1 MQGPILEREAVR
13 ERLQGE
19 PPLLEGWVDL
29 EAQLQPHGF
38 DLTLREAAAFVGQGW
53 VGPGAERGLASILP
67 LPFDGDGG
75 LTLGPGAYLV
85 TFNEVVHL
93 PLDLMALAFPRSTLL
108 RCGVSVHNAVWD
120 AGYHG
125 RSQALLVVFNPAGF
139 RVFRN
144 ARLVQMVFLHLG
156 HPVAQ
161 GYQGRYQGENL

>member
-1 MQGPILEREAVR
+1 MDGAVLERESIR
-13 ERLQGE
+13 ERLHAV
-19 PPLLEGWVDL
+19 PPLVDGWVDL

-38 DLTLREAAAFVGQGW
+38 DLTLREVAAFRGAGLVGAGQ
-53 VGPGAERGLASILP
+53 ERELAPTASM
-67 LPFDGDGG
+67 PFDDTGA
-75 LTLGPGAYLV
+75 LTLGPGAYLI

-93 PLDLMALAFPRSTLL
+93 PLDLVALAFPRSTLL

-125 RSQALLVVFNPAGF
+125 RSQALLVVFNPGGF
-139 RVFRN
+139 RVVRN
-144 ARLVQMVFLHLG
+144 ARLVQMVFLRLG